1 MDGELNYRNTINSWR
16 RDGGSIAGASSWGY
30 CIRSSG
36 EDGICGYRDLIS
48 PSIRFHQ
55 GVSPQSRALS
65 GLLSSSRAISENEQ
79 CTTLTRIFTGWS
91 VKCQKMP
98 NSLSKLLLMSQI
110 QKENFLCPCH
120 CYCLCLCLCDD
131 W

>member
-65 GLLSSSRAISENEQ
+65 GLLSSLRAISENEQ
-79 CTTLTRIFTGWS
+79 CTISHKDFYRMVSQVLKNAKYTPKNTIFEPDPKRK
-91 VKCQKMP
+91 V
-98 NSLSKLLLMSQI
+98 SLSLPM
-110 QKENFLCPCH
+110 P
-120 CYCLCLCLCDD
+120 CLCDD

>member
-79 CTTLTRIFTGWS
+79 CTALTRIFTGTDILH
-91 VKCQKMP
+91 KRLQIHCGP
-98 NSLSKLLLMSQI
+98 NDLKVISQATL
-110 QKENFLCPCH
+110 NNGTV
-120 CYCLCLCLCDD
+120 
-131 W
+131 